1 MQRNRITVA
10 LAFSALALAAVS
22 TGCQKLKARDNLNK
36 GVACFKGAKY
46 SEAVTFFQE
55 AVNLDPEY
63 PTARLYLATAY
74 MSQYIPGAASPENLA
89 FVKNA
94 MDNFQKV
101 LDRNPKDTT
110 AIESIAS
117 LNIQQTQGLTD
128 MKDKVVKLDEAKVW
142 YERLKDV
149 DPTNKTAFYSLG
161 FITWSKWYPAL
172 MEARAKL
179 GMKQEDPGP
188 LKDKKVREELV
199 EKYMPMIN
207 DGIKNLEKA
216 IEIDKEYDDAMAYMN
231 LLYRERA
238 DLAESKADY
247 EKDTDTADK
256 WVNRALEVKKI
267 KTERDQKKGSTGIVQ
282 EEKKK
287 AE

>member
-1 MQRNRITVA
+1 MNRLAKVSAVA
-10 LAFSALALAAVS
+10 AIAILALVG
-22 TGCQKLKARDNLNK
+22 TGCDKLKARDHLNR
-36 GVACFKGAKY
+36 GVTQFKGARYGDAIEHFKA
-46 SEAVTFFQE
+46 AVE
-55 AVNLDPEY
+55 LDPNF

-94 MDNFQKV
+94 LDNFMKV
-101 LDRNPKDTT
+101 LEMNPKDTT

-128 MKDKVVKLDEAKVW
+128 LKDKLVKLDEAKTW
-142 YERLKDV
+142 YEKLKDV
-149 DPTNKTAFYSLG
+149 DPQNKTAYYSLG

-188 LKDKKVREELV
+188 LKDKKVREQLV
-199 EKYMPMIN
+199 ADYMPMIQ
-207 DGIKNLEKA
+207 DGIQNLQKA
-216 IEIDKEYDDAMAYMN
+216 IEIDKEYDDAMAYLN
-231 LLYRERA
+231 LLYREKA

-247 EKDTDTADK
+247 DKDIATADS
-256 WVNRALEVKKI
+256 WVDKALQVKKL

-282 EEKKK
+282 EEKK
-287 AE
+287 